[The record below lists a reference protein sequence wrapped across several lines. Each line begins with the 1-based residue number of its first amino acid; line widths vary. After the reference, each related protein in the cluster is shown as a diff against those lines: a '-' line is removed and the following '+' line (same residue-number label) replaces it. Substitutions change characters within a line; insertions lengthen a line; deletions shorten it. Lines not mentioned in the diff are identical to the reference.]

1 MTLLECFLSHRINI
15 DEHNYFKIDGFT
27 LQLDGKTLRIYNL
40 YSIVGN
46 IEKEFS
52 SRRDYV
58 LKQIIDT
65 YLQVTD
71 NVELINAVSR
81 DLNDYDWF
89 EAYDE
94 HANSNVTY
102 SIEELMRL
110 DCKVSINKFVADV
123 RGSNQLI
130 PNKLYE
136 YLNAFIYCE
145 KHYNLEEFECFP
157 VWFKNSNSE
166 LYCTIE
172 IVLHILSK
180 RFSTFKTN
188 ILRLYEDKNHYDN
201 IESKIDEILKINK
214 CMRNELQVIKSKKR
228 AADTKK
234 MEKEIS
240 AQKEIDKL
248 KAEVST
254 MKDFLLSIYPNIN
267 PDIPMEFYIN
277 KRYRP
282 VRIDESGNLWAPLTT
297 GRFES
302 KLTAEQIMG
311 SIIRD
316 SYGNKFRGGKVL

>member
-1 MTLLECFLSHRINI
+1 
-15 DEHNYFKIDGFT
+15 
-27 LQLDGKTLRIYNL
+27 
-40 YSIVGN
+40 
-46 IEKEFS
+46 
-52 SRRDYV
+52 
-58 LKQIIDT
+58 
-65 YLQVTD
+65 
-71 NVELINAVSR
+71 
-81 DLNDYDWF
+81 
-89 EAYDE
+89 
-94 HANSNVTY
+94 
-102 SIEELMRL
+102 MRL
-110 DCKVSINKFVADV
+110 DCNVSINKFIADV
-123 RGSNQLI
+123 RVSNQLI

-136 YLNAFIYCE
+136 YLNAFIDCE

-157 VWFKNSNSE
+157 VWFQNSNSE

-180 RFSTFKTN
+180 RFSMFKTN
-188 ILRLYEDKNHYDN
+188 ILRLYDADRNHYDN
-201 IESKIDEILKINK
+201 IESKLDEILKMNK
-214 CMRNELQVIKSKKR
+214 YMRNELQVIKSKKHSAKTR
-228 AADTKK
+228 K
-234 MEKEIS
+234 METEMN
-240 AQKEIDKL
+240 AQNEIDKL

-302 KLTAEQIMG
+302 KLTAEQIMS